1 MSERSLLLAK
11 RLKDVTIQCARLI
24 MTMHRY
30 ERSQQ
35 SERKYTVVSIDPARV
50 SLYSQTIIE
59 EECSV
64 QTIENSRVVVGRLD
78 TVTWVIFLP
87 FSVGLKD
94 NSPRQLPSFHEI
106 SLLRR
111 ISSGRILSFPLYI
124 PRNDWRSTTRKSTQ
138 WRMKNALVINCR
150 VAIS

>member
-1 MSERSLLLAK
+1 
-11 RLKDVTIQCARLI
+11 
-24 MTMHRY
+24 MHRY

-78 TVTWVIFLP
+78 TVT
-87 FSVGLKD
+87 
-94 NSPRQLPSFHEI
+94 
-106 SLLRR
+106 
-111 ISSGRILSFPLYI
+111 
-124 PRNDWRSTTRKSTQ
+124 
-138 WRMKNALVINCR
+138 
-150 VAIS
+150 

>member
-78 TVTWVIFLP
+78 TVT
-87 FSVGLKD
+87 
-94 NSPRQLPSFHEI
+94 
-106 SLLRR
+106 
-111 ISSGRILSFPLYI
+111 
-124 PRNDWRSTTRKSTQ
+124 
-138 WRMKNALVINCR
+138 
-150 VAIS
+150 